1 MTIIDKIENMPTEFV
16 DENGNKGFL
25 EFKRGNNLGLNHKP
39 SWIIC
44 YMNNGTVIKQFEEK
58 QFEEVVIIAFEWF
71 RKNKPELL
79 NERKRRE

>member
-1 MTIIDKIENMPTEFV
+1 MTIIDKIENMPTEFI

-25 EFKRGNNLGLNHKP
+25 EFRRSDNLGLNHKP
-39 SWIIC
+39 TWVLC
-44 YMNNGTVIKQFEEK
+44 YMNNEVTVKHFEAK

-79 NERKRRE
+79 DERKK

>member
-25 EFKRGNNLGLNHKP
+25 EFRRGGNLGLNHKP
-39 SWIIC
+39 TWIIC
-44 YMNNGTVIKQFEEK
+44 YMDNETPIKYFEAKQFEEA
-58 QFEEVVIIAFEWF
+58 VIIAFEWF

-79 NERKRRE
+79 DERKRRE

>member
-1 MTIIDKIENMPTEFV
+1 MTIIDKIENMATEFI

-25 EFKRGNNLGLNHKP
+25 EFKRGGNLGLNHKP
-39 SWIIC
+39 TWVIC
-44 YMNNGTVIKQFEEK
+44 YMDNEVTVKYFEAK

-79 NERKRRE
+79 DERKRRE

>member
-1 MTIIDKIENMPTEFV
+1 MTIIDKVENMPTEFV

-25 EFKRGNNLGLNHKP
+25 ELRRCCLNPNHKP
-39 SWIIC
+39 GWSIC
-44 YMNNGTVIKQFEEK
+44 YMNNEVPVKYFEAR

-79 NERKRRE
+79 NERRD

>member
-16 DENGNKGFL
+16 DQNGNKGFL
-25 EFKRGNNLGLNHKP
+25 EFKRGGNLGLNHKLT
-39 SWIIC
+39 WLIC
-44 YMNNGTVIKQFEEK
+44 YMNNETVIKHFEAK

-79 NERKRRE
+79 DERKR